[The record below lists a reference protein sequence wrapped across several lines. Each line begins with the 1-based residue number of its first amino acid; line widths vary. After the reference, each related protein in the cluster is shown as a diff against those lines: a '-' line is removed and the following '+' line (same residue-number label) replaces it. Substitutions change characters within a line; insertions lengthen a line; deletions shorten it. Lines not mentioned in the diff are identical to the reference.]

1 MNKSDLESIKKGSRQ
16 PMLQQVKP
24 HPSPS
29 HHPPLTNPIL
39 TSPLFPYFIPPLCPE
54 RGPGGRVF
62 ISRCKDTTPPLRFT
76 NKRSIFFSKN
86 ILTAE
91 RQPLITK
98 SGHLVIWSKSF
109 SKCQNRHYNIK
120 FILYYSEPNDQ
131 SKIDFDQMTMTVFD
145 HQHLPPI
152 SLSLTYHLTPT

>member
-29 HHPPLTNPIL
+29 LPREGAWGESLM
-39 TSPLFPYFIPPLCPE
+39 SP
-54 RGPGGRVF
+54 GGGRVF

-145 HQHLPPI
+145 HQHLTPI
-152 SLSLTYHLTPT
+152 SLSFTYHLTPT